1 MILSITIDKYVNNG
15 YSEWRYGK
23 FQDRWKLC
31 FFFKENF
38 KTEKHN
44 ILHLLF

>member
-1 MILSITIDKYVNNG
+1 MSTMDIV
-15 YSEWRYGK
+15 SEDTGNFK
-23 FQDRWKLC
+23 TDESC
-31 FFFKENF
+31 DFFFKENF